1 MAEDLE
7 NNCTHCRRAGEN
19 RQRSWQDEKT
29 VRGLLNRLNRIEG
42 QVRGVKRMIEEGAY
56 CDDVLNQ
63 IASIQAALNGAAR
76 VLLEK
81 HVKNCIKEQIRAG
94 DDDAVE
100 ELMKTLSR
108 LINRS

>member
-1 MAEDLE
+1 
-7 NNCTHCRRAGEN
+7 
-19 RQRSWQDEKT
+19 
-29 VRGLLNRLNRIEG
+29 
-42 QVRGVKRMIEEGAY
+42 MIEEGAY

-63 IASIQAALNGAAR
+63 MASVQSALNGAAR

-94 DDDAVE
+94 DDDAVD
-100 ELMKTLSR
+100 ELMDTISR